1 MKFRYALAGAA
12 LLAAASPAL
21 AQTYYVVQDTSTKKC
36 TIVETKPTVST
47 MVVVGDGT
55 VYKTRSEAEGAVKT
69 VAVCKN

>member
-21 AQTYYVVQDTSTKKC
+21 AQTYYVVQDSSTKKC

-47 MVVVGDGT
+47 MVVVGDGK
-55 VYKTRSEAEGAVKT
+55 VYKTRTEAEGAIKT